1 MAGVIC
7 ALTESVMPCPCKSL
21 LSLIPPQDLFESV
34 QVYSSV
40 ENIIMWH
47 RSNGPWYQAVKVLR
61 LSLKLSADSEV
72 ILKTW
77 DYRDSFLNRP
87 PVYNKKRKDRFF
99 RVSFGADMRKAVLSA
114 FHEVSRDKVNSFK
127 IKKTPITTQENQRG
141 RYSLLLSCN
150 TFNLFQTGFTPVLFG

>member
-1 MAGVIC
+1 
-7 ALTESVMPCPCKSL
+7 
-21 LSLIPPQDLFESV
+21 
-34 QVYSSV
+34 
-40 ENIIMWH
+40 
-47 RSNGPWYQAVKVLR
+47 VLR

-127 IKKTPITTQENQRG
+127 IKKPSDYHSRKSEGALFFITFLQYLQFISNRVHTRSV
-141 RYSLLLSCN
+141 RLALYSAKKGLPPFLKGSPK
-150 TFNLFQTGFTPVLFG
+150 QTSTGCFAFAGC